1 MVINQNKVLRTFL
14 RSAAHA
20 TDSTFKGWNAN
31 MAATKAL
38 GQIAPVIRKRTK
50 NNNKEFAM

>member
-14 RSAAHA
+14 RSDIHA

-31 MAATKAL
+31 MAATNAL
-38 GQIAPVIRKRTK
+38 CQIAPVMRRRTK
-50 NNNKEFAM
+50 NNNRELAI